1 MDDNSHL
8 DDTFFA
14 LLKDCK
20 TLPTFLDA
28 VFGFLNRRTD
38 FYVTA
43 KTPNSPVGLPEGL
56 AERLVR
62 NTFYKWKPKDLTIEG
77 NVPEAVNEAVIETS
91 VEDLKTEFNSS
102 ECYNG
107 AVYEN
112 YSWSQTISE
121 IDVIVKVPP
130 TVTTKNL
137 MVNISMQQISVK
149 LKNENS
155 IILEGLLCQ
164 KCKHTDAI
172 WSFDKGKLEIH
183 LEKAY
188 EMWWDCFLQSEP
200 KLDVA
205 KLDCSRPFEDLS
217 DEAQAKIQELTWNQE
232 RKRLG
237 LPTSDEIKMHDKLK
251 KAWNMEGSPFKEP
264 YNPNTVIFN

>member
-1 MDDNSHL
+1 MD
-8 DDTFFA
+8 
-14 LLKDCK
+14 
-20 TLPTFLDA
+20 
-28 VFGFLNRRTD
+28 RTD

-62 NTFYKWKPKDLTIEG
+62 NTFYKWKPKDLTIES
-77 NVPEAVNEAVIETS
+77 NVPEAVNEAVVETS
-91 VEDLKTEFNSS
+91 VEDVSSDLDNATISDTAEVLPTEKKETEFNSS

-121 IDVIVKVPP
+121 IDIIVKVPP
-130 TVTTKNL
+130 TVTTKHL
-137 MVNISMQQISVK
+137 IVNISTQNISVK
-149 LKNENS
+149 LKNENL

-172 WSFDKGKLEIH
+172 WSFDKGRLEIH

-200 KLDVA
+200 KLDIA

-217 DEAQAKIQELTWNQE
+217 EEAQAKIQELTWNQE

-251 KAWNMEGSPFKEP
+251 KAWDMEGSPFKEP